1 MPKGQTPAQNMEAR
15 YNSFDKQ
22 LSKAKYDEGLL
33 RKLRR
38 KLNEL
43 GGKKSPNAG
52 VTTTQHRS
60 LLRKL
65 NKIESNMLLQDKMKD
80 KVKEATTP

>member
-1 MPKGQTPAQNMEAR
+1 MPSGQSPASNMEAR
-15 YNSFDKQ
+15 YNSLDKQ
-22 LSKAKYDEGLL
+22 LSRAKYDEGIL
-33 RKLRR
+33 RMLRR

-52 VTTTQHRS
+52 VTTVQHRS
-60 LLRKL
+60 LLKKL
-65 NKIESNMLLQDKMKD
+65 DKIESNMLIQGKMKD

>member
-1 MPKGQTPAQNMEAR
+1 MPRGQTPAQNMEAR
-15 YNSFDKQ
+15 YHSFDKQ

-52 VTTTQHRS
+52 VTTERHRS
-60 LLRKL
+60 LLKKL
-65 NKIESNMLLQDKMKD
+65 NKIESNMLLQDRMKD